1 MFHNSCIVVSLR
13 TLTHAELMAI
23 GAQEGSMI
31 QYHDPR
37 ATSRP
42 NQSTQVE
49 IENVNTM
56 NPSINLNTLKQ
67 DVKPSNMNKAN
78 QIGTELFNQNCYEI
92 EVDPSQSTNTFKKKI
107 VPDTQGTS
115 KLDISAGLNATVKND
130 ENNSEKVSS
139 NEEIK
144 HENNILTTIKN
155 DYLNSHRK
163 RELKPDGTL
172 IHHRWGK
179 KQDVNMFKLLRQ
191 I

>member
-1 MFHNSCIVVSLR
+1 MFHNSYIVVSFR
-13 TLTHAELMAI
+13 TLTQAKLMAI

-42 NQSTQVE
+42 DQSTHVK
-49 IENVNTM
+49 IENINGINSYV
-56 NPSINLNTLKQ
+56 NLNILKQ
-67 DVKPSNMNKAN
+67 DVKPLNMNTVN

-92 EVDPSQSTNTFKKKI
+92 ELDPSQSTNTPTKKKI
-107 VPDTQGTS
+107 PDSQGTS
-115 KLDISAGLNATVKND
+115 KVNPSIAVNATVEND
-130 ENNSEKVSS
+130 KNNSEK
-139 NEEIK
+139 I
-144 HENNILTTIKN
+144 NNIEEMKYENKIVNTIKN

-163 RELKPDGTL
+163 KELNPDGTL

-179 KQDVNMFKLLRQ
+179 KQDVSMFKVLRQ

>member
-1 MFHNSCIVVSLR
+1 
-13 TLTHAELMAI
+13 MAI

-37 ATSRP
+37 ATSWP
-42 NQSTQVE
+42 NQSTQVK

-67 DVKPSNMNKAN
+67 DVKPSNLNTVN

-92 EVDPSQSTNTFKKKI
+92 DLDSSQSANTFKKKI
-107 VPDTQGTS
+107 VPDSQGSS
-115 KLDISAGLNATVKND
+115 KLDINAGLNATVKND
-130 ENNSEKVSS
+130 ENNSEKVSH

-144 HENNILTTIKN
+144 HENNILTTIRN

-163 RELKPDGTL
+163 KELKPDGTL

-179 KQDVNMFKLLRQ
+179 KQDVNMFKALRQ